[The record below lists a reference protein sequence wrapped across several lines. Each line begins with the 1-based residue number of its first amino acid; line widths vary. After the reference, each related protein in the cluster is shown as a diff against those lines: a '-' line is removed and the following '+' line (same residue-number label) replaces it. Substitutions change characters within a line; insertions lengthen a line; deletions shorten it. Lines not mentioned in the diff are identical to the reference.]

1 MRRDYVLSLI
11 TPVIGNKDI
20 ANDVVDVLVKEDL
33 INIHYG
39 NEDVSEIVNT
49 FKEVF
54 GITKTSKYDR
64 FAAKRLAD
72 KHGTDSIVQ
81 IIKLIAQ
88 RSSEQF
94 CPTIG
99 SVQQL
104 ETKWVSVIRFLR
116 GNRGFNNSI
125 EIDL

>member
-1 MRRDYVLSLI
+1 MRRDYVSSLI
-11 TPVIGNKDI
+11 TPIIGNKDI
-20 ANDVVDVLVKEDL
+20 ADEVIDVLVKEDL
-33 INIHYG
+33 LTLQYG
-39 NEDVSEIVNT
+39 NSDVSDIVDT
-49 FKEVF
+49 FKEAF
-54 GITKTSKYDR
+54 GITKTTKYDR
-64 FAAKRLAD
+64 FSAKRLAD
-72 KHGTDSIVQ
+72 KHGSESIVQ

-88 RSSEQF
+88 RSGEQF

-104 ETKWVSVIRFLR
+104 ESKWVSVIRFLR